1 MSDTATT
8 IYNGWSEDDRK
19 TIKAAPPLTLDAA
32 VARLSAEKDSL
43 NAKALACMFMG
54 VLKTTEDAGDL
65 GKLRTAMQ
73 KLCGKSLGLD
83 AHWFKGLAKAVGR
96 LRQQAKQKLSDIR
109 SATDIDVS
117 LPFAELVK
125 HTVIG
130 IQFANKDAP
139 VLFRTVDGV
148 ARIKRL
154 PEAGVVAI
162 DRLDRDTFASELE
175 TSLSF
180 FKDDGEGRRVSEI
193 APKEVVRH
201 LHTRAHELPVPYL
214 EGITSAPVYGSQGLI
229 CEPGYHASEQLYYA
243 PAPGLVVPE
252 VPQNVTED
260 DLKEAIRLLVQ
271 EWLGDY
277 PFDGLTRAELEAAA
291 LGGEKDN
298 PPPASLLNLIG
309 AALEQH
315 VRPLIE
321 GPLPMTLI
329 DKPSPRTGA
338 SQLAMQVKYITDGK
352 RSTQVW
358 PKSEE
363 EREKRFFADLMA
375 PDRETIIDNAKGRI
389 DSQAYAK
396 LLTDDEFEGR
406 PLGQSKMVNLP
417 VRKSYRMTGNNPML
431 TKEIAER
438 TSKVRLDARM
448 ERPGLRTGFRHK
460 NLNAWVGANRGKL
473 IWALMVLVRNWHQK
487 GKPQPE
493 SPVVWG
499 AYDEYVRV
507 IGGIIHAAAPNW
519 TTWQTN
525 RDALVAE
532 SDEDDQIK
540 QLLAAWWSS
549 GHRKLTFNAKK
560 GPSLSGLIMAD
571 EIELDVRR
579 SGGSQYEYNAGAM
592 GKFLAQQADRVFDIG
607 EHLELG
613 KPFEVEIE
621 KGKHTGSGT
630 AWIIKESKSQR
641 VDGREADNVVTP
653 DFGGNAANAAGLET
667 AKFDEAGK
675 VVSIVS
681 PKTGDVLRGQR
692 ARMLHSKLQAE
703 QAQQG
708 T

>member
-1 MSDTATT
+1 MSTADS
-8 IYNGWSEDDRK
+8 ILAKWSEDDRK
-19 TIKAAPPLTLDAA
+19 AIKAAPQVSLEAA

-43 NAKALACMFMG
+43 TAKDLACIYMG
-54 VLKTTEDAGDL
+54 VLKTTDDDAVL
-65 GKLRTAMQ
+65 GKLKAAMKQ
-73 KLCGKSLGLD
+73 LCGKPLGLG
-83 AHWFKGLAKAVGR
+83 ARWFDGLAKAVGR

-109 SATDIDVS
+109 SATDIDAAQ
-117 LPFAELVK
+117 PFADLVK

-148 ARIKRL
+148 SRIKRL

-214 EGITSAPVYGSQGLI
+214 EGITSAPVFGRGGLI
-229 CEPGYHASEQLYYA
+229 CEPGYHASEHLYFA

-277 PFDGLTRAELEAAA
+277 PFDGLTRDELEAAA
-291 LGGEKDN
+291 LGGDKDN
-298 PPPASLLNLIG
+298 PPPASLLNFIG
-309 AALEQH
+309 ACLEQL
-315 VRPLIE
+315 VRPLIA

-338 SQLAMQVKYITDGK
+338 SQLAMQAKLISDGNK
-352 RSTQVW
+352 STQVL
-358 PKSEE
+358 PKGEE
-363 EREKRFFADLMA
+363 EREKRFFADLMEA
-375 PDRETIIDNAKGRI
+375 DREAIFDNVTGRV
-389 DSQAYAK
+389 DSPALAK
-396 LLTDDEFEGR
+396 LLTDDKFKGR
-406 PLGQSKMVNLP
+406 RLGQSEMVSMP

-431 TKEIAER
+431 TKELAER
-438 TSKVRLDARM
+438 VSKVRLDARM
-448 ERPGLRTGFRHK
+448 ERPGLRTGFRHPD
-460 NLNAWVGANRGKL
+460 LDAWVAKNRGKL
-473 IWALMVLVRNWHQK
+473 IWALLVLVRNWYQK
-487 GKPQPE
+487 GKPPPA

-499 AYDEYVRV
+499 AYSEYVRV
-507 IGGIIHAAAPNW
+507 VGGIIHAAAPNW

-532 SDEDDQIK
+532 SDEDDPIK
-540 QLLAAWWSS
+540 QLLATWWSS
-549 GHRKLTFNAKK
+549 GHRMLTFSAKS
-560 GPSLSGLIMAD
+560 GVSLSGLIMAD
-571 EIELDVRR
+571 EIELPVRR
-579 SGGSQYEYNAGAM
+579 KGGASEYEYQAVAM
-592 GKFLAQQADRVFDIG
+592 GRFLAQQADRVFIIG
-607 EHLELG
+607 EHLG
-613 KPFEVEIE
+613 TDAPFEVEIE
-621 KGKHTGSGT
+621 RGKHTKDGT
-630 AWIIKESKSQR
+630 QWVIKESKSQR
-641 VDGREADNVVTP
+641 VDGDGAGNVVKAN
-653 DFGGNAANAAGLET
+653 FGGNAAGLET